1 MRGVLQGSPISPHLF
16 NIYVDVLMY
25 KLNVTAGRIPNSLF
39 YADDGTLLQND
50 LTKLQSLAGALLL
63 DRLAMLFTA
72 VQDEQILSCRY
83 HNTTLQPSLYTD
95 HECAAEDFPLETLS
109 ELRNRTDEVWHLAF
123 SHDGT
128 MLATAGKDGLVCVYD
143 TRHYSLR
150 HEIREHERN
159 VSAAENTKGVCY
171 VAFSPD

>member
-63 DRLAMLFTA
+63 IKRQKCGLLCRAGSDDSVESRIRRCTNANKGAKRKDQDRH
-72 VQDEQILSCRY
+72 QGE
-83 HNTTLQPSLYTD
+83 
-95 HECAAEDFPLETLS
+95 HEVPRLS
-109 ELRNRTDEVWHLAF
+109 EGGSAGFHSE
-123 SHDGT
+123 T
-128 MLATAGKDGLVCVYD
+128 MPQED
-143 TRHYSLR
+143 
-150 HEIREHERN
+150 
-159 VSAAENTKGVCY
+159 
-171 VAFSPD
+171 